1 MPPIRGMGFF
11 VQGFWHTLLPPKIA
25 LTELTNGIHEMTP
38 AAFCKSQCNIPP
50 QLNERETEMLG
61 TRVRAASFD
70 ALACSE
76 MNYAAAGITFEQDGR
91 FTKVKHSGFTVVS
104 LMGRFSKGLLLQTL
118 RRNLADSSREVAKIV
133 FPRLKSDLQLPQGH
147 VIGFDV
153 AASVHQVEHR
163 GSRRLTAYV
172 FRPPGET
179 SCGYYGELN
188 IDLYS
193 CQAQI
198 SLKEGERWGGGASLL
213 GADSITLIADTYSE
227 LCAVIAETFNGAVDK
242 ASKRHFNA

>member
-1 MPPIRGMGFF
+1 M
-11 VQGFWHTLLPPKIA
+11 A
-25 LTELTNGIHEMTP
+25 LIELNTGTHEMTQ
-38 AAFCKSQCNIPP
+38 AALCDWLCNIPP

-70 ALACSE
+70 ALACSD

-118 RRNLADSSREVAKIV
+118 RRNLADSSREVAKLV
-133 FPRLKSDLQLPQGH
+133 FPRLRRDLQLPRGH

-213 GADSITLIADTYSE
+213 SADSMTLIADTYSE
-227 LCAVIAETFNGAVDK
+227 LCAVIAETFNVAVGK
-242 ASKRHFNA
+242 ASKRNFNA